1 MLLESDDTIL
11 LQRNQAPSGLCRRQ
25 PASRQTSQS
34 KEEVYDLQKLRI

>member
-11 LQRNQAPSGLCRRQ
+11 LQRKQAPSGLCRQ
-25 PASRQTSQS
+25 HHASRQTPQH